1 MIKLPPGVDIN
12 NLIDDLKAFSWEAS
26 DILLKYAQIIKD
38 SNNKSKIL
46 SNENEDDPVTIADL
60 KVNEIIIQNI
70 TKNYKNVEWEILSE
84 ENVKINPNYRLINKH
99 FLWVLDPLDGTKD
112 FIQGTA
118 NYAMHLALNYKNK
131 PYLGIILIPVKNELW
146 ISKHDMVW
154 CENKH
159 GDSKKP
165 NLSSKQNLKDM
176 TIVTSKNHGN
186 QILQNLIKKVNF
198 KKVIVM
204 GSIGCKIASIL
215 RGESDI
221 YICLSL
227 PGESSPKDWDL
238 AAPAAAL
245 KTAGGAITNLYN
257 EELTYGNYNFEHG
270 GIIIATS
277 NYLNHEKICLQIKA
291 IIKKYDLYPIN

>member
-12 NLIDDLKAFSWEAS
+12 ILINDLKDFSWEAS

-46 SNENEDDPVTIADL
+46 TNENEEDPVTIADL
-60 KVNEIIIQNI
+60 KVNEMIIENI
-70 TKNYKNVEWEILSE
+70 TKKYKNVEWEILSE
-84 ENVKINPNYRLINKH
+84 ENVKINPTNRRINKH

-112 FIQGTA
+112 FIQGTS
-118 NYAMHLALNYKNK
+118 NYAMHLALNYKYK
-131 PYLGIILIPVKNELW
+131 PYLGIVLIPDKNELW
-146 ISKHDMVW
+146 ISRHDMVW
-154 CENKH
+154 CENKC
-159 GDSKKP
+159 GDNKKP

-186 QILQNLIKKVNF
+186 QILHNLIKKVNF

-227 PGESSPKDWDL
+227 PGEGSPKDWDL
-238 AAPAAAL
+238 AAPAAVL
-245 KTAGGAITNLYN
+245 KAAGGAITNLFN
-257 EELTYGNYNFEHG
+257 EELTYGNYNFEQA

-277 NYLNHEKICLQIKA
+277 NYLNHEKICLQIKE
-291 IIKKYDLYPIN
+291 IINKYDLYPLN